1 MANAKARTDGKFE
14 PRIVAF
20 LCRWCS
26 YAGADLAGVSRMQ
39 YPPNVIPLRVN
50 CSGRVDAGMVM
61 KALEKGADAVLIGGC
76 HPGDCHYVSGNYKT
90 RRRVILLKK
99 ALSEVGI
106 DPRRVHLEWISASEG
121 GKFQRT
127 IGSYVDLIR
136 KLGPSPVTAS
146 SVTELADAEVEIVGA
161 GVSDGS

>member
-1 MANAKARTDGKFE
+1 MAKNETFE

-39 YPPNVIPLRVN
+39 YPPNVVPIRVN

-121 GKFQRT
+121 GKYRKT
-127 IGSYVDLIR
+127 IETYVELVR
-136 KLGPSPVTAS
+136 SLGPSPVVAAS
-146 SVTELADAEVEIVGA
+146 SDADAVAA